1 MDFIMRVQFI
11 TGKDL
16 YILGESEEDCNTQL
30 ADYEQQ
36 SIERIWVYKY
46 YSTLK

>member
-16 YILGESEEDCNTQL
+16 YILGESEHDCTNQL
-30 ADYEQQ
+30 NEYEQQ
-36 SIERIWVYKY
+36 SITGIWIYKHY
-46 YSTLK
+46 RTFM